1 MTHKKRGSPGEALVV
16 SPEDTANAD
25 VNNSER
31 IQRKEKK
38 KGRGREESLCRTRAV
53 VTEKPREQKKKKSI
67 RDYPKK
73 DKYYGE
79 QYTVLPNKL
88 KECE

>member
-38 KGRGREESLCRTRAV
+38 KGGGGGKRVCAV
-53 VTEKPREQKKKKSI
+53 R
-67 RDYPKK
+67 
-73 DKYYGE
+73 
-79 QYTVLPNKL
+79 VLS
-88 KECE
+88 